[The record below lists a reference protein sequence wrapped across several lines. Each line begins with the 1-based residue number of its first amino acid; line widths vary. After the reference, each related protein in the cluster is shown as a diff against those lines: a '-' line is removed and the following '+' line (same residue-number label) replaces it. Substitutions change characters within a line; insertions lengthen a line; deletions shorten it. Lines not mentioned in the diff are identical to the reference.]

1 MPTSPLA
8 RPLMIVNALL
18 IPMADAGPEWY
29 LGWMSVGTDG
39 TITGIGPGTPP
50 ASPLPDAG
58 ARRGEPAHPGG
69 VAGVGQAPQAGL
81 AGECAAGDVDVIDV
95 GGAMVAPGFVSA
107 HSHIYTSG
115 LRGLAHSDT
124 LYPWVLKNNE
134 ALLGSGA
141 EDLYWYTLHGSLDFL
156 GNGITSAYNFTHSR
170 VAWMYDAPAGR
181 NVAAKIN
188 PTEYLTRQFDA
199 TADSG
204 IRVVNSFR
212 LDDEAFTETET
223 VDTFAAMVHA
233 SVDRTPPAQYLGSS
247 IMGAVQWSSAPR
259 TAELEARMMRE
270 LGVSNQAHFVETA
283 ENIEFQQSKFGWYD
297 DAGALGAR
305 FLFGHFVHPTDAMVE
320 RAAAAG
326 CAMVWQPTSNGRLGS
341 GVADVI
347 RLRDLGMRIGMGL
360 DDQSCTDVSD
370 PFQNMRI
377 GMYTTRAMHSDAGIM
392 TPAQVLRMHTLGSA
406 EALGVEAQIGSLE
419 VGKRA
424 DFLVVDPRSPDT
436 GPIWDVVAT
445 YVMACGLRNLTGVY
459 VGGVQVAAG
468 GVLRS
473 PLAVDASI
481 ELHARISHSAR
492 AAGMSLAYVPE
503 EVIADRVATTK
514 ASARAAAESKEPMAD
529 LSLAR

>member
-1 MPTSPLA
+1 MPITQPLA

-18 IPMADAGPEWY
+18 LPMADAGPHPDWY

-50 ASPLPDAG
+50 APPAPTADDA
-58 ARRGEPAHPGG
+58 ARLGEPA
-69 VAGVGQAPQAGL
+69 
-81 AGECAAGDVDVIDV
+81 DVEIIDV

-124 LYPWVLKNNE
+124 LYPWVLQNGK

-170 VAWMYDAPAGR
+170 VAWLYDAPAGR
-181 NVAAKIN
+181 NVAATIN

-223 VDTFAAMVHA
+223 IDTFTEMVHA
-233 SVDRTPPAQYLGSS
+233 SRDRTPPAQFLGSS

-259 TAELEARMMRE
+259 TAELEAQMMRE

-283 ENIEFQQSKFGWYD
+283 ENIAFQQAKFSWYD

-341 GVADVI
+341 GVADIV
-347 RLRDLGMRIGMGL
+347 RLRELGMRIGIGL
-360 DDQSCTDVSD
+360 DDQSCTDISD

-377 GMYTTRAMHSDAGIM
+377 GMYTLRALHSDAAIM
-392 TPAQVLRMHTLGSA
+392 TPREVLRMHTLGSA
-406 EALGVEAQIGSLE
+406 EALGVPDQIGSLE

-424 DFLVVDPRSPDT
+424 DFLVVDPRRPDT

-445 YVMACGLRNLTGVY
+445 YVMACGLRNLTDVF
-459 VGGVQVAAG
+459 VGGVQVSKDGQLTSDLAA
-468 GVLRS
+468 
-473 PLAVDASI
+473 DASL
-481 ELHARISHSAR
+481 ELHARIVHSAR
-492 AAGMSLAYVPE
+492 SQGMELAYVPE
-503 EVIADRVATTK
+503 DATAERIATAK
-514 ASARAAAESKEPMAD
+514 ASARATAGAVGTPAA

>member
-1 MPTSPLA
+1 MPTTQPLA
-8 RPLMIVNALL
+8 RPLMVVNALL
-18 IPMADAGPEWY
+18 LPMADAGPHPDWY

-50 ASPLPDAG
+50 ATPLPDDAS
-58 ARRGEPAHPGG
+58 H
-69 VAGVGQAPQAGL
+69 
-81 AGECAAGDVDVIDV
+81 DVIDV

-115 LRGLAHSDT
+115 LRGLAHSET
-124 LYPWVLKNNE
+124 LYPWVLQNGK

-170 VAWMYDAPAGR
+170 VAWLYDAPAGR

-212 LDDEAFTETET
+212 LDDEAFTETEAL
-223 VDTFAAMVHA
+223 DTFAAMVHA
-233 SVDRTPPAQYLGSS
+233 SRDRTPPAQFLGSS
-247 IMGAVQWSSAPR
+247 IMGAVQWSSEPR
-259 TAELEARMMRE
+259 TAELEAQMMRE
-270 LGVSNQAHFVETA
+270 LDVSNQAHFVETA
-283 ENIEFQQSKFGWYD
+283 ENIAYQQSKFGWYD
-297 DAGALGAR
+297 EAGALGAR
-305 FLFGHFVHPTDAMVE
+305 FLFGHFVHPTDAMVA
-320 RAAAAG
+320 RAAEAG

-341 GVADVI
+341 GVADIV

-360 DDQSCTDVSD
+360 DDQSCTDISD

-377 GMYTTRAMHSDAGIM
+377 GMYTLRALHSDAAVM
-392 TPAQVLRMHTLGSA
+392 TPREVLRMHTLGSA
-406 EALGVEAQIGSLE
+406 EALGVEEQIGSLE

-424 DFLVVDPRSPDT
+424 DFLVVDPRHPDT

-445 YVMACGLRNLTGVY
+445 YVMACGLRNLTGVF
-459 VGGVQVAAG
+459 VGGVQVSKDG
-468 GVLRS
+468 ELTS
-473 PLAVDASI
+473 DLAKEASL
-481 ELHARISHSAR
+481 ELHARIVHSAR
-492 AAGMSLAYVPE
+492 SQGMQLAYVPE
-503 EVIADRVATTK
+503 DAIAERIATTK
-514 ASARAAAESKEPMAD
+514 ASARTAAESKDTTAR
-529 LSLAR
+529 LSPVR